1 MWKFVLAFA
10 ASVAVATTLPAL
22 KAQIVRPW
30 SFTAAER
37 VAGEKLFQD
46 HCGACHGRAGVA
58 SGYAPSLI
66 DVIGR
71 RAGSAPGFPYS
82 PALKASGIVWSEDN
96 LTKWIANAPA
106 LVPGTQ
112 MPHVSIS
119 DPAERLYVF
128 EYLKSLSQRSTSG
141 K

>member
-1 MWKFVLAFA
+1 MWKSVLSFAAFA
-10 ASVAVATTLPAL
+10 ALATSVPSL
-22 KAQIVRPW
+22 KAQFVKPW

-37 VAGEKLFQD
+37 VAGEQLFRD
-46 HCGACHGRAGVA
+46 HCGACHGRDGMAK
-58 SGYAPSLI
+58 GYAPSLR

-82 PALKASGIVWSEDN
+82 AALRASGIVWSEDN
-96 LTKWIANAPA
+96 LTKWIENAPA
-106 LVPGTQ
+106 MVPGTP

-128 EYLKSLSQRSTSG
+128 EYLKSLSQRSNG